1 MKLSKKIIPIIICGA
16 LLCACGKSQSNV
28 DQIDIT
34 EQEMSEELVDETID
48 NENKISEVEEEYA
61 EESST
66 EESQVHLPSENQEEI
81 ELKIGPDNEKVQEI
95 VQSFWELFIKGDQG
109 CLAYVKSDSNLAED
123 IKEYFEDSQYLSL
136 LKEYFSGA
144 TPTITTGWDDGD
156 SYYSLYSMEGKQWEN
171 NSAYYL
177 LETKLGQE
185 GKLNT
190 DDYEHIELDTF
201 KEILSNLPNG
211 ILQGQMNIT
220 KDENGEYKIDTTL
233 FYDLDLEHFDRPFY
247 SNIDGNIEPCNL
259 SDLEEE
265 QQKMASACDAFN
277 KGEYEEMFNILE
289 SIFSEKGTYEYECFM
304 EHKDEIEWY
313 SNLSASD
320 KEICKNAISDY
331 KIKYLPIKSSS
342 YDEEPTR
349 FLYVLQT
356 YSGDNKNHCPY
367 SRNLNINAE
376 VVKKDQEYLGEAIKD
391 IMEIMQEAYIAWG
404 IW

>member
-1 MKLSKKIIPIIICGA
+1 MSFYRTEIKK
-16 LLCACGKSQSNV
+16 
-28 DQIDIT
+28 
-34 EQEMSEELVDETID
+34 
-48 NENKISEVEEEYA
+48 
-61 EESST
+61 
-66 EESQVHLPSENQEEI
+66 QEEQ
-81 ELKIGPDNEKVQEI
+81 LHNDN
-95 VQSFWELFIKGDQG
+95 D
-109 CLAYVKSDSNLAED
+109 Y
-123 IKEYFEDSQYLSL
+123 
-136 LKEYFSGA
+136 
-144 TPTITTGWDDGD
+144 
-156 SYYSLYSMEGKQWEN
+156 MEGKQWESN
-171 NSAYYL
+171 ATYYL

-190 DDYEHIELDTF
+190 DDYEHIDLDTF
-201 KEILSNLPNG
+201 KEILSYLPNG
-211 ILQGQMNIT
+211 ILQGQMDIT

-342 YDEEPTR
+342 YDEESTR

-404 IW
+404 IWQH